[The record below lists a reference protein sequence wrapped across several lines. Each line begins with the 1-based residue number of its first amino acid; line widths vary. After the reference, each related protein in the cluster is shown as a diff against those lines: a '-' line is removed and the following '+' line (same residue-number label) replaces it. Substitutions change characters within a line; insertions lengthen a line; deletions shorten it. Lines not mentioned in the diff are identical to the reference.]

1 MKNFLF
7 CLLAVV
13 ALVSCGNGS
22 KSSNQTS
29 KSNAIDSIALKDSLF
44 KQSVIKEESNKAI
57 ANINFFTSKAE
68 FSKQKEVFLTPLI
81 HTISLG
87 SAGSYTDGYLLGEY
101 AFDDMKG
108 NFYND
113 SLFNV
118 HIIGQPIN
126 YEDYNDKIPKQC
138 EALITILSNK
148 YGSPNEINELPAWT
162 TMSKNDVFFIARWN
176 LGFKN
181 LFVWISCSGVEYS
194 LDFCYYVPELADK
207 KNKGES
213 ENSNNINKEASEIL

>member
-1 MKNFLF
+1 M
-7 CLLAVV
+7 AVV
-13 ALVSCGNGS
+13 ALASCGNGS
-22 KSSNQTS
+22 KSSSQAT
-29 KSNAIDSIALKDSLF
+29 KLNAIDSIALKDFLF
-44 KQSVIKEESNKAI
+44 KQSIIKKEGHKAI

-68 FSKQKEVFLTPLI
+68 FCKQKEVFLTPLI

-101 AFDDMKG
+101 AFDDVKG
-108 NFYND
+108 NFFND

-126 YEDYNDKIPKQC
+126 YENYNNKMPKQC

-148 YGSPNEINELPAWT
+148 YGSPNEKNELPEWAN
-162 TMSKNDVFFIARWN
+162 MSKNDVYFIARWD

-181 LFVWISCSGVEYS
+181 LFVWVSCSGVKYS

-207 KNKGES
+207 KNKS
-213 ENSNNINKEASEIL
+213 EDNNSKNINKEASEFL